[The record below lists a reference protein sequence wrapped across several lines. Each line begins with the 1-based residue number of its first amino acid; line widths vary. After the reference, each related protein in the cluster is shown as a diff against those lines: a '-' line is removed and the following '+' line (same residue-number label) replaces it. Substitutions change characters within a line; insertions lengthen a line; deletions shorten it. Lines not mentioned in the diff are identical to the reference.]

1 VTTFV
6 EWLLWVESTALA
18 VWVGES
24 RYGFQLALVLHALS
38 MGLLAGG
45 NVVLGL
51 RVLGVAPGVPMAALQ
66 RFYPWLWAAALLCLV
81 SGLMLLSVYPAK
93 ALTNPVFFSKMALL
107 GLGLW
112 CMAGPLSARL
122 RAGSTS
128 PRLGGTVLLVWA
140 LTISG
145 GRLLAYTHSV
155 LRASELMGG

>member
-1 VTTFV
+1 MSTFI
-6 EWLLWVESTALA
+6 EWLLWVESTGLA

-45 NVVLGL
+45 NLVLGL
-51 RVLGVAPGVPMAALQ
+51 RVLGVAPAVPMAALL
-66 RFYPWLWAAALLCLV
+66 RFYPWLWSAALVCLV

-93 ALTNPVFFSKMALL
+93 ALTNPVFFTKMGLL

-112 CMAGPLSARL
+112 CMARPLAARL
-122 RAGSTS
+122 QSGEQSS
-128 PRLGGTVLLVWA
+128 LLGGGVLLVWA
-140 LTISG
+140 LTIGG

-155 LRASELMGG
+155 LRAIELVGG